1 MKRLLTSAL
10 LVFQHRLGAIVL
22 SREVQQLG
30 KVFMAV
36 AINSVVI
43 TRVMRR
49 GQLRESEFLATCRIN
64 AVIGDY

>member
-10 LVFQHRLGAIVL
+10 LIFQHRLGAIVL

-49 GQLRESEFLATCRIN
+49 GQLREGEFLATCRIN